1 MAVTDARVNIK
12 IAPNKMRAFADYYPP
27 TEGGSALTADDVKHA
42 LDSMNVSFGIIQD
55 ALERIAQSDRPISN
69 MLVAEGIA
77 PKTGENARL
86 ETLIDIRSSG
96 RAKQRDDGSVD
107 FHDLGDIC
115 SAEADQPLYRKIPP
129 ATGQSGCDVTGID
142 IPGIMGRDIKLLTGR
157 GTKIDNLDPN
167 LVRAAV
173 EGEVLVKKG
182 ILEISEVH
190 SVNGD
195 VDFSTGNIRFKGSV
209 RINGSVKAGF
219 QVIGDGA
226 VEVKGNVEDAV
237 IIGGHDVVIHGGFV
251 GSGQGSVKA
260 KQDVYVKFIENQHI
274 EAERDIIINGEAY
287 HANLQ
292 AGRSILAKGP
302 KSLIVGG
309 KCEAK
314 FSVEALTFGSVA
326 CTPTSIKIGTDPKLT
341 EKMAAVDA
349 EIIKTEESLKKLE
362 QSIVFLYR
370 QKIDN
375 KNVLP
380 PEKAS
385 LLEKLEQA
393 KASLPEILE
402 TLRKEQSALKQT
414 KDDMEKAY
422 AVAGKNVFPKV
433 QVHVGNQW
441 LTVEDTLGPS
451 RFRLVESEIVRLSM

>member
-12 IAPNKMRAFADYYPP
+12 VAPNKMRAFADYSPP
-27 TEGGSALTADDVKHA
+27 MEGGLSLTADDVMKA
-42 LDSMNVSFGIIQD
+42 LDAMNVSFGIMQD
-55 ALERIAQSDRPISN
+55 AIDKISRSEGPITN
-69 MLVAEGIA
+69 LLIAEGIS

-86 ETLIDIRSSG
+86 ETLIDIAASG
-96 RAKQRDDGSVD
+96 KAKQREDGSVD
-107 FHDLGDIC
+107 FHDLGEIR
-115 SAEADQPLYRKIPP
+115 SAEADQPLYRRIPP
-129 ATGQSGCDVTGID
+129 TAGQPGCDVLGKT
-142 IPGIMGRDIKLLTGR
+142 IPGTIGRDIKLLTGR
-157 GTKIDNLDPN
+157 GTKIDSLDPN

-173 EGEVLVKKG
+173 EGEVLIKKG

-195 VDFSTGNIRFKGSV
+195 IDFSTGNIRFKGSV
-209 RINGSVKAGF
+209 KINGSVKSGF
-219 QVIGDGA
+219 QVIGDGII
-226 VEVKGNVEDAV
+226 EIKGNVEDAV
-237 IIGGHDVVIHGGFV
+237 VIGGHDVIIHGGFV

-314 FSVEALTFGSVA
+314 YSVEALTFGSVA

-341 EKMAAVDA
+341 EKIAAVDA

-362 QSIVFLYR
+362 QSVVFLYR

-380 PEKAS
+380 PEKAA
-385 LLEKLEQA
+385 LLGKLEQA
-393 KASLPEILE
+393 KATLPDVLE

-433 QVHVGNQW
+433 QVYVGNQRV
-441 LTVEDTLGPS
+441 TVEDILGPS
-451 RFRLVESEIVRLSM
+451 RFKLVESEIVRLSN